1 MLIQDL
7 IDARVYYQ
15 MMSVEKKIRKLIEE
29 AKLFLE
35 KAREEYVKARQAG
48 DVLAIRDAAEKA
60 WNAIVQATNAL
71 VLHYTGKLPTSHFER
86 RKLLRELEK
95 RVPEVEQ
102 LGLLDRYMAR
112 YRVLHGETFYEGIID
127 FEQLDVEFE
136 KVRKYIQDIEK
147 MLEKEMG

>member
-1 MLIQDL
+1 
-7 IDARVYYQ
+7 
-15 MMSVEKKIRKLIEE
+15 MMSVEKKIRKLIEK

-35 KAREEYVKARQAG
+35 KAREGYIKARQTG

-71 VLHYTGKLPTSHFER
+71 VLHYTGKFPTSHFER
-86 RKLLRELEK
+86 RKLLRELER

>member
-1 MLIQDL
+1 
-7 IDARVYYQ
+7 

>member
-1 MLIQDL
+1 
-7 IDARVYYQ
+7 
-15 MMSVEKKIRKLIEE
+15 MMSVEEKIRKLIEE

-35 KAREEYVKARQAG
+35 EAREEYVKARQAG

-86 RKLLRELEK
+86 RKLLRELER